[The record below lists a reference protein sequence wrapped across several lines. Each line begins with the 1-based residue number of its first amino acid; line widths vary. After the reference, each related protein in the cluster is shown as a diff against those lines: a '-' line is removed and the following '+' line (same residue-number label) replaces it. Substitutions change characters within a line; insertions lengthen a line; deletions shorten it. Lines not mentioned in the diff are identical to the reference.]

1 VYVSLT
7 RVNMKDV
14 SPDVPTIVGEEL
26 QQWLADL
33 DGFQGFLMLSSEASS
48 MALTFWESR
57 QIAERHRVARDQVRE
72 RVTTITGAAIEE
84 VLEYEVAFA
93 HLGPLTISPAE

>member
-14 SPDVPTIVGEEL
+14 SPDVPTIVAEEL

-33 DGFQGFLMLSSEASS
+33 EGFQGFLMLSSEASS

-57 QIAERHRVARDQVRE
+57 EIAERHRVARDQVRE
-72 RVTTITGAAIEE
+72 RVTTIAGTTIEE
-84 VLEYEVAFA
+84 VVEYDVAFA
-93 HLGPLTISPAE
+93 HLGPLRINPPS